1 MLFLRPP
8 GPAKTALIL
17 LVGIGLAV
25 PATSVQLQLLI
36 PGLLRPSG
44 GVEAAISVWQYLRDL
59 HAGHAFLAIPGLV
72 FIGLVLLPALK
83 LVREDGGRGTG
94 VLIVLAGAVL
104 LALLA
109 LPQAFL
115 AAALAGEIHG
125 LIALT
130 SALLFAS
137 GLAFFVTGSSRL
149 LALAYLS
156 WALIAAVSFIDL
168 TGLARSD
175 ATAPGTW
182 LDVAATHAG
191 GASILLSMFALL
203 EARAHQRGLRQSGI
217 IGAIL
222 AALICLSATAMV
234 VFQYRLGLAGL
245 PRAYG
250 TLSPD
255 IVLDMYVA
263 AAAAFTLLGAT
274 LAGLLRHFLLMR
286 PRPAGQALA

>member
-8 GPAKTALIL
+8 GPAKTAFIL

-25 PATSVQLQLLI
+25 PATWIQLQLLI

-44 GVEAAISVWQYLRDL
+44 GVEAAISIWQYLRGL
-59 HAGHAFLAIPGLV
+59 HAGHAFLVIPGLV
-72 FIGLVLLPALK
+72 FIGLVILPALK

-94 VLIVLAGAVL
+94 VLIILAGAGL
-104 LALLA
+104 LAMLA
-109 LPQAFL
+109 LPEAFL
-115 AAALAGEIHG
+115 AAAVAGEIHG

-149 LALAYLS
+149 LALAYLL

-168 TGLARSD
+168 TFLARSE
-175 ATAPGTW
+175 ATPPGTW

-217 IGAIL
+217 IGALFAI
-222 AALICLSATAMV
+222 LICLSATAMV
-234 VFQYRLGLAGL
+234 IFQYRLGLAGV
-245 PRAYG
+245 PRNFGADR
-250 TLSPD
+250 PD
-255 IVLDMYVA
+255 VATDMYLA
-263 AAAAFTLLGAT
+263 GAGAFTLLGAT
-274 LAGLLRHFLLMR
+274 LAGLLRHFLLMK
-286 PRPAGQALA
+286 PRVAEPGLL

>member
-8 GPAKTALIL
+8 GPAKTAFIL
-17 LVGIGLAV
+17 LVGVGLAV
-25 PATSVQLQLLI
+25 PATWIQLQMLI
-36 PGLLRPSG
+36 PGLLRPTG

-72 FIGLVLLPALK
+72 FLGLVLLPTLK
-83 LVREDGGRGTG
+83 LVREDGSRGAG
-94 VLIVLAGAVL
+94 FLVVLGGAAL

-109 LPQAFL
+109 LPESFL
-115 AAALAGEIHG
+115 AAALSGDIDG

-130 SALLFAS
+130 STLLFAS

-149 LALAYLS
+149 LALAYLC

-168 TGLARSD
+168 TILARSEETPTD
-175 ATAPGTW
+175 SW

-217 IGAIL
+217 IGALL
-222 AALICLSATAMV
+222 ATTLCLSAAAMV
-234 VFQYRLGLAGL
+234 IFQYRLGLGGTPRSYGELPAEAASDIYIAG
-245 PRAYG
+245 
-250 TLSPD
+250 
-255 IVLDMYVA
+255 
-263 AAAAFTLLGAT
+263 AAAFTLLGAT
-274 LAGLLRHFLLMR
+274 LAGLFRHFLLMR
-286 PRPAGQALA
+286 PRKSAA

>member
-1 MLFLRPP
+1 MLFLRP
-8 GPAKTALIL
+8 GPAKTAVVL

-25 PATSVQLQLLI
+25 PATWIQLQLLI
-36 PGLLRPSG
+36 PELLRPSG
-44 GVEAAISVWQYLRDL
+44 GVEAAIFIWQYLRDL
-59 HAGHAFLAIPGLV
+59 HAGPAFLAIPGLV
-72 FIGLVLLPALK
+72 FLGLVILPAIK
-83 LVREDGGRGTG
+83 LVREDGGRGSG
-94 VLIVLAGAVL
+94 VLVILAGAGL

-109 LPQAFL
+109 LPEAFL

-168 TGLARSD
+168 TFLARSEE
-175 ATAPGTW
+175 TQPGTW

-191 GASILLSMFALL
+191 GASILLSTFALL

-217 IGAIL
+217 IGALL
-222 AALICLSATAMV
+222 AFIICVSASAMV
-234 VFQYRLGLAGL
+234 IFQYRLGVADVPRSFAGD
-245 PRAYG
+245 R
-250 TLSPD
+250 PD
-255 IVLDMYVA
+255 IAVDMYIA
-263 AAAAFTLLGAT
+263 GAGAFTLLGAT

-286 PRPAGQALA
+286 PRPPEAHQA